1 MMDKLT
7 IALAKGRLAEEGLKL
22 FEKNNLV
29 PSIDK
34 ESRKLKFTNDE
45 KNITFILVKP
55 SDVVTYVEK
64 GVADIGIVGKDVLLE
79 SESDVYE
86 IMDLGFGKC
95 KFSIAGFKD
104 QSIFKKNEVLRI
116 ASKYPNYVYKIF
128 KERDQK
134 IEVIKLNGSVEL
146 APIMGLADV
155 IVDIVQ
161 TGSTLKANDL
171 VVLEELEDISARLIA
186 NKVSYRF
193 KFGFIEQIEEI
204 LGGKYND

>member
-1 MMDKLT
+1 MNKLT
-7 IALAKGRLAEEGLKL
+7 IALAKGRLADEGLKM
-22 FEKNNLV
+22 FEKNNLI
-29 PSIDK
+29 SEIDK
-34 ESRKLKFTNDE
+34 ESRKLRFTNKE
-45 KNITFILVKP
+45 KNITYIFVKP
-55 SDVVTYVEK
+55 SDVITYVEK

-79 SESDVYE
+79 SKSDVYE

-104 QSIFKKNEVLRI
+104 QSIFKKNEVLKI

-171 VVLEELEDISARLIA
+171 VILENLEDVSARLIA

-193 KFGFIEQIEEI
+193 KFDLIKQIEEL
-204 LGGKYND
+204 LGGK

>member
-34 ESRKLKFTNDE
+34 KSRKLKFTNDK

-79 SESDVYE
+79 SDSDVYE

>member
-1 MMDKLT
+1 MDKLT
-7 IALAKGRLAEEGLKL
+7 IALAKGRLADEGLKL
-22 FEKNNLV
+22 FEKYDLV
-29 PSIDK
+29 SNIDQ
-34 ESRKLKFTNDE
+34 ESRKLKFTNNE
-45 KNITFILVKP
+45 KNITFIFVKP
-55 SDVVTYVEK
+55 SDVITYVEK
-64 GVADIGIVGKDVLLE
+64 GVADIGIVGKDILLE

-95 KFSIAGFKD
+95 KFSIAGFKE
-104 QSIFKKNEVLRI
+104 QSIFKKNEVLKI
-116 ASKYPNYVYKIF
+116 ATKYPNYVYSIF

-171 VVLEELEDISARLIA
+171 VVLEDLEDISARLIA

-193 KFGFIEQIEEI
+193 KFGLIEQIEEI
-204 LGGKYND
+204 LGGK

>member
-1 MMDKLT
+1 MNKLT
-7 IALAKGRLAEEGLKL
+7 IALAKGRLADEGLKM
-22 FEKNNLV
+22 FEKNNLI
-29 PSIDK
+29 SEIDK
-34 ESRKLKFTNDE
+34 ESRKLRFTNKE
-45 KNITFILVKP
+45 KNITYIFVKP
-55 SDVVTYVEK
+55 SDVITYVEK

-79 SESDVYE
+79 SKSDVYE

-104 QSIFKKNEVLRI
+104 QSIFKKNEVLKI

-171 VVLEELEDISARLIA
+171 VILENLEDVSARLIA

-193 KFGFIEQIEEI
+193 KFDLIKQIEEI
-204 LGGKYND
+204 LGGK

>member
-1 MMDKLT
+1 MDKLT
-7 IALAKGRLAEEGLKL
+7 IALAKGRLAEDGLKL
-22 FEKNNLV
+22 FEKNDLV
-29 PSIDK
+29 PIIDK
-34 ESRKLKFTNDE
+34 ESRKLKFTNNE
-45 KNITFILVKP
+45 KNITFIFVKP

-104 QSIFKKNEVLRI
+104 QSIFKKNEVLKI

-134 IEVIKLNGSVEL
+134 IEVIQLNGSVEL

-161 TGSTLKANDL
+161 TGSTLEANDL
-171 VVLEELEDISARLIA
+171 VVLEDLEDISARLIA

-193 KFGFIEQIEEI
+193 KFGIIEQIEEI
-204 LGGKYND
+204 LGGKIK

>member
-204 LGGKYND
+204 LGGK

>member
-7 IALAKGRLAEEGLKL
+7 IALAKGRLAEDGLKL
-22 FEKNNLV
+22 FEKNDLV
-29 PSIDK
+29 PIIDK
-34 ESRKLKFTNDE
+34 ESRKLKFTNNE
-45 KNITFILVKP
+45 KNITFIFVKP

-104 QSIFKKNEVLRI
+104 QSIFKKNEVLKI

-134 IEVIKLNGSVEL
+134 IEVIQLNGSVEL

-161 TGSTLKANDL
+161 TGSTLEANDL
-171 VVLEELEDISARLIA
+171 VVLEDLEDISARLIA

-193 KFGFIEQIEEI
+193 KFGIIEQIEEI
-204 LGGKYND
+204 LGGKIK

>member
-1 MMDKLT
+1 MDKLT
-7 IALAKGRLAEEGLKL
+7 IALAKGRLADEGLKL
-22 FEKNNLV
+22 FEKYDLISN
-29 PSIDK
+29 IDQ
-34 ESRKLKFTNDE
+34 ESRKLKFSNKE
-45 KNITFILVKP
+45 KNIIFIFVKP
-55 SDVVTYVEK
+55 SDVITYVEK
-64 GVADIGIVGKDVLLE
+64 GVADIGIVGKDILLE

-95 KFSIAGFKD
+95 KFSIAGFKE
-104 QSIFKKNEVLRI
+104 QSIFKKNEVLKI
-116 ASKYPNYVYKIF
+116 ATKYPNYVYKIF

-171 VVLEELEDISARLIA
+171 VILEDLEDISARLIA

-193 KFGFIEQIEEI
+193 KFGLIEQIEKI
-204 LGGKYND
+204 LGGEYND